1 MKAEW
6 KSAWTMSGVL
16 CVMTPG
22 EVLMLLWC
30 ADSWDTLLKVRD

>member
-6 KSAWTMSGVL
+6 KSAWTMSGAL

-22 EVLMLLWC
+22 EVLRLLWC
-30 ADSWDTLLKVRD
+30 VDNWDILLKVRD